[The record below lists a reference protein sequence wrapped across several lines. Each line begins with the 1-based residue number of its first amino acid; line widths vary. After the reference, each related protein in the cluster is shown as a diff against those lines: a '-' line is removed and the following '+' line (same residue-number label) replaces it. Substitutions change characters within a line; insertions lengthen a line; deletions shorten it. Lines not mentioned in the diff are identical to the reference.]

1 MRWMNSKDGV
11 FAYGVSWGYL
21 VVRGETDVRLSRFS
35 VDLVASNLTAAV
47 AAETMRNVVVFPL
60 GRGPGRPGG
69 EPELAALT
77 EAAKGYAERY
87 EAGESL
93 EGYPAWQHRAAEV
106 PPSPAA
112 DPSAPGGGV
121 AWRRSRG
128 LSW

>member
-1 MRWMNSKDGV
+1 MRWITSKNGV

-47 AAETMRNVVVFPL
+47 AAETMRNVITFPL

-69 EPELAALT
+69 EPELAALA

-87 EAGESL
+87 EAGASL
-93 EGYPAWQHRAAEV
+93 EGYPAWQR
-106 PPSPAA
+106 
-112 DPSAPGGGV
+112 DPNAGRCRGPGGCFPGESCDYV
-121 AWRRSRG
+121 DVCSG
-128 LSW
+128 HS